1 MALGALWGPVVLTLP
16 DLAARQGGCNGEA
29 CPVPCSLGCSQSSV
43 PYPMSSSLSPVPLSP
58 GLFPP
63 LQSPSA
69 SSGLPPLDTASIR
82 DAVPPLCQC
91 SCPHPFCTCLSIGFC
106 PHLSPSPPA
115 QGGISVTPC
124 PVSPLPV
131 WVHLGGRSGHWAPP
145 RGFVGQ
151 WLVSMAPFTPNPAGR
166 KLISSINEPDGGGCS
181 LRFVVLYAKV
191 LD

>member
-1 MALGALWGPVVLTLP
+1 MQWGSLS
-16 DLAARQGGCNGEA
+16 
-29 CPVPCSLGCSQSSV
+29 CSLFPGLFPVLCPLSHV
-43 PYPMSSSLSPVPLSP
+43 LIALPCSPVPW
-58 GLFPP
+58 LFPP

-82 DAVPPLCQC
+82 DAVPALCEC
-91 SCPHPFCTCLSIGFC
+91 SCPPSLLHLPEHRLLSHGASQ

-151 WLVSMAPFTPNPAGR
+151 WLVSMAPFTPNPAGW

>member
-1 MALGALWGPVVLTLP
+1 MGKPVLF
-16 DLAARQGGCNGEA
+16 
-29 CPVPCSLGCSQSSV
+29 PVPWAVPDPLSPIPCSHRSPLFPCPLGCSLLSRV
-43 PYPMSSSLSPVPLSP
+43 PQPAPGSLLWTRPASEMLCHPCASAPV
-58 GLFPP
+58 
-63 LQSPSA
+63 
-69 SSGLPPLDTASIR
+69 
-82 DAVPPLCQC
+82 
-91 SCPHPFCTCLSIGFC
+91 PHPFCTCLSIGFC

-151 WLVSMAPFTPNPAGR
+151 WLVSMAPFTPNPAGW
-166 KLISSINEPDGGGCS
+166 KLISSINEPDGAGCS